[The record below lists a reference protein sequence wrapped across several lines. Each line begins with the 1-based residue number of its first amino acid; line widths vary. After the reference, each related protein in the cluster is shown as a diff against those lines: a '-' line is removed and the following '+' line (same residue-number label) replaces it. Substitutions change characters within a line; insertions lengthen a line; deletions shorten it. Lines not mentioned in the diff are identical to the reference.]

1 MTKTGNATAIRM
13 RPDGAWMAVPLDAEA
28 DADAEAA
35 QREVADFVGRFPSLS
50 PLTDRFVEELVT
62 CAGECRTR
70 GVRAAAFSSQVG
82 EDGRLLEGWLEV
94 GQADRLGSPDD
105 DLAGSLAASAADDTR
120 PRVCEQRDLPAGS
133 AVRVRGARDVGIEGT
148 ADGYVVEYLEYWFL
162 DAAGERAVVVS
173 AMTPSVGR
181 SDQFV
186 DSVDELVE
194 TLTISW

>member
-1 MTKTGNATAIRM
+1 MAGVGL
-13 RPDGAWMAVPLDAEA
+13 RPPDAWMTLPLDA
-28 DADAEAA
+28 DDPPGAA
-35 QREVADFVGRFPSLS
+35 RHEVAAFLERWPVLQPLGDQFVG
-50 PLTDRFVEELVT
+50 ELE
-62 CAGECRTR
+62 ASISECRPR
-70 GVRAAAFSSQVG
+70 GVVGGAFYAQVDEQG
-82 EDGRLLEGWLEV
+82 GLLEGWVEV
-94 GQADRLGSPDD
+94 AMAEDGVLVPRMTPDDLRERLGAPK
-105 DLAGSLAASAADDTR
+105 GDDTR
-120 PRVCEQRDLPAGS
+120 PRVCEQRDLPAGA

-148 ADGYVVEYLEYWFL
+148 ADGYVVEYLEYWFV